1 MTRERHEKTPA
12 IEAVNLRKAYK
23 GRTVVDGVSLRVER
37 GSTFG
42 ILGPNGAGKT
52 TTVEMIGGLRKPDSG
67 DVSVLGLHPRRD
79 RSRLRQVLGMQLQS
93 ALLHDALTARELVD
107 LYRSFYPDPRSTEE
121 SLDLVQLGD
130 RRNTRFQKLSGGQ
143 QQRLSVALALVG
155 RPEVVVL
162 DEITTGLDPT
172 ARRRIWAT
180 LERLREEGIT
190 ILMVSH
196 AMDEVER
203 LCDRVAL
210 LKDGRVLA
218 EDTPAGITA
227 SAGADNLEEAF
238 VTLTGTEVHEGEE
251 AA

>member
-1 MTRERHEKTPA
+1 MTKEL
-12 IEAVNLRKAYK
+12 AVETTNLRKSYK
-23 GRTVVDGVSLRVER
+23 GRAVVDGISLGIEK
-37 GSTFG
+37 GTTYG

-67 DVSVLGLHPRRD
+67 AVSVLGLHPVRERA
-79 RSRLRQVLGMQLQS
+79 RLRQVLGIQLQS
-93 ALLHDALTARELVD
+93 ALLHDALTAKELVD
-107 LYRSFYPDPRSTEE
+107 LYRSFYPNPRSVEE
-121 SLDLVQLGD
+121 TLGLVHLSEQ
-130 RRNTRFQKLSGGQ
+130 RNTRFQKLSGGQ

-155 RPEVVVL
+155 RPEVVIL

-180 LERLREEGIT
+180 LETLHDDGVT
-190 ILMVSH
+190 VLMVSH

-210 LKDGRVLA
+210 IKDGRVLI
-218 EDTPAGITA
+218 EDTPAGITE
-227 SAGADNLEEAF
+227 SAGAENLEEAF
-238 VTLTGTEVHEGEE
+238 VSLTGTEIYEGE

>member
-1 MTRERHEKTPA
+1 MTREHHGEAPA
-12 IEAVNLRKAYK
+12 IQTTNLRKTYR

-67 DVSVLGLHPRRD
+67 SVSVLGLHPRRD
-79 RSRLRQVLGMQLQS
+79 RGRLRQVLGMQLQS
-93 ALLHDALTARELVD
+93 ALLHDALTVRELID
-107 LYRSFYPDPRSTEE
+107 LYRSFYPNPRSTEE

-155 RPEVVVL
+155 RPEVVIL
-162 DEITTGLDPT
+162 DEITTGLDP
-172 ARRRIWAT
+172 AGRRRIWAAV
-180 LERLREEGIT
+180 ESLREEGVT
-190 ILMVSH
+190 IVMVSH
-196 AMDEVER
+196 AMDEIER

-210 LKDGRVLA
+210 LKDGGVLA
-218 EDTPAGITA
+218 EDTPAGITEL
-227 SAGADNLEEAF
+227 AGADTFEEAF
-238 VTLTGTEVHEGEE
+238 VALTGTEVHEGES